1 MKLEVRFFELSKNSI
16 KATEIYNSWLFIKK
30 DITNQLDNVSVYF
43 PHFSL
48 HDSSHSET
56 IISQMERILGEDRI
70 NCLSFTDIF
79 LLLLVAYSHDLGMVL
94 QYSEVEKYFK
104 SEEYINDLIRFSQ
117 DENSPLYQTSK
128 RLSAIDIVND
138 GKQKEYINSL
148 KIYED
153 VLKLVEFHFRNNHAY
168 RSSEKLEKYLCGKLQ
183 INRVIGIRIIRL
195 IAKICELHQM
205 NNNHILELPHLTNGI
220 SDDYCHPRF
229 VAFMLC
235 LGDLLDLDTDRF
247 NEYYLETTTPLPN
260 ESELHKAKHESILH
274 YLVNTNGIE
283 IIAECE
289 MKDVYRILQGWVEW
303 IDEFLKFGAL
313 NWSRLVQNDFGNSP
327 SLIKREIS
335 FKNNKSWIQ
344 YNNLKFSISQGRAV
358 ELLQG
363 ANIYRSKFVFLR
375 EIIQNAV
382 DASLVQLWEECKRL
396 GDTTNIVE
404 NNFPERLVEKFD
416 ISLKIKDVCGRVQIE
431 LRDKGTGI
439 SLEDILSISKVGNK
453 SRKFEVLN
461 KIPEWLK
468 PAGAFGLG
476 LQSIFMVANEFEII
490 TKTENEKAKK
500 IRFESTT
507 SGKGYIDI
515 EDYDKPFE
523 RGSCIFVKI
532 DNEKV
537 YCDDLYCSRFDY
549 ETESK
554 SKLIQRHL
562 YNKYNNKSEGK
573 PIGISRQ
580 MKLNEYV
587 NVDWEI
593 ILEDGKKVIDER
605 FYTTIFDDNFL
616 KIVKGKLVVES
627 NKLRY
632 TYFDQDTLTIC
643 SLDFTDFYDENKMIK
658 YDSYNHDFNASLFY
672 KHEFVK
678 DEIIKERMCLSH
690 SSQYKNFDFSVNLLS
705 GNAEK
710 LLTIDR
716 RGVKKESEQLVI
728 EIVEKSVM
736 KTTIKLIDDLIAS
749 KESLGSLIFKIFE
762 LAIYYNYRVEEFY
775 RVFFDNMVQYSFGNY
790 LSVEADANSNA
801 YNTEIKFD
809 ELYKSEIIFV
819 CKEIPAKGDGLENKI
834 IDLGT
839 EKRVFWLEHKSIQ
852 SPNYTRQKMCASH
865 KILKGFLGQLNG
877 KVYYCIKVKPFRA
890 GNIRNEFE
898 KDDYFIL
905 YDFIFALI
913 NDYRVMLGNN
923 EYPEISV
930 ATEYNRYKK
939 ETILYELILSEKQR
953 LILKNYLL
961 GKSDEFEEDAMMEE
975 VIASPEYEKTISYIA
990 RMNDLS
996 MDVVSETYKLFIK
1009 KLLGLVK
1016 NKEKMSPYVDEFLKE
1031 INPNPRTLYPSSS
1044 KLEDVLYSND
1054 YII

>member
-1 MKLEVRFFELSKNSI
+1 MKLEVRFFELSKESV
-16 KATEIYNSWLFIKK
+16 KFTEIYNTWLFIKK

-56 IISQMERILGEDRI
+56 IISQMERILGEERI
-70 NCLSFTDIF
+70 YNLSFTDIF

-94 QYSEVEKYFK
+94 QYCEVEEYFR
-104 SEEYINDLIRFSQ
+104 SEEYINDLSEISQ

-128 RLSAIDIVND
+128 RLSAVDIVNNRI
-138 GKQKEYINSL
+138 QKEHISSL

-153 VLKLVEFHFRNNHAY
+153 VLKFVEFHFRNNHAN
-168 RSSEKLEKYLCGKLQ
+168 RSSQKLEKYLCGKLQ
-183 INRVIGIRIIRL
+183 INRVISIRVIRL
-195 IAKICELHQM
+195 IAKICKLHQM
-205 NNNHILELPHLTNGI
+205 DYNYILELPHSTNGVT
-220 SDDYCHPRF
+220 DDYCHPRF
-229 VAFMLC
+229 IAFMLC

-260 ESELHKAKHESILH
+260 ESELHKRKHESILH
-274 YLVNTNGIE
+274 YLVNTDGVE

-289 MKDVYRILQGWVEW
+289 IKDVYRILQMWVEW
-303 IDEFLKFGAL
+303 IDDLLKFGAL

-335 FKNNKSWIQ
+335 FRNNKSWIQ
-344 YNNLKFSISQGRAV
+344 YNNLKFSISQDRAV

-375 EIIQNAV
+375 EIIQNAI
-382 DASLVQLWEECKRL
+382 DASLIQMWNKYELL
-396 GDTTNIVE
+396 GEITCIVE
-404 NNFPERLVEKFD
+404 NNFPERLVEEFD
-416 ISLKIKDVCGRVQIE
+416 ISLKIKDVCGQVQIE

-439 SLEDILSISKVGNK
+439 SLEDILNISKVGNK
-453 SRKFEVLN
+453 SRNHEILN

-507 SGKGYIDI
+507 NGKGYIDI
-515 EDYDKPFE
+515 EDYNKPFE
-523 RGSCIFVKI
+523 RGSCILIKI
-532 DNEKV
+532 DNEKI
-537 YCDDLYCSRFDY
+537 YFDDLYCSKYDY

-554 SKLIQRHL
+554 SKLIQRYI
-562 YNKYNNKSEGK
+562 YNIYNNKSEGK
-573 PIGISRQ
+573 PIGISRE
-580 MKLNEYV
+580 MKLNEYI

-593 ILEDGKKVIDER
+593 ILEDGRKVIDER
-605 FYTTIFDDNFL
+605 LYTTIFDENFL
-616 KIVKGKLVVES
+616 NIVKGKFNIETNSLQ
-627 NKLRY
+627 Y
-632 TYFDQDTLTIC
+632 TYFEQDTLTIC
-643 SLDFTDFYDENKMIK
+643 SLDFVNFYDENKTIK
-658 YDSYNHDFNASLFY
+658 YDGQSYKFNASLFY

-678 DEIIKERMCLSH
+678 EEIIKERFSLNH

-716 RGVKKESEQLVI
+716 RGVKKESEKSVI

-736 KTTIKLIDDLIAS
+736 KTSMKLIDDIIAR
-749 KESLGSLIFKIFE
+749 KESLNSLIFKIFE
-762 LAIYYNYRVEEFY
+762 LAIYYDYRAKEFY
-775 RVFFDNMVQYSFGNY
+775 RVFYDNMVPYSFGNY
-790 LSVEADANSNA
+790 LSVEADANSKE
-801 YNTEIKFD
+801 YNTKVEFD

-819 CKEIPAKGDGLENKI
+819 CKEIPTKGDNLGNKI
-834 IDLGT
+834 IDLGS

-852 SPNYTRQKMCASH
+852 SPNYARQKMCASH
-865 KILKGFLGQLNG
+865 KILKGFLGQLDG
-877 KVYYCIKVKPFRA
+877 KVYYCIKVKPFSI
-890 GNIRNEFE
+890 GNIRNKFE

-913 NDYRVMLGNN
+913 NDYRVMVGSS
-923 EYPEISV
+923 EFIEISV
-930 ATEYNRYKK
+930 TTGYDRYQK
-939 ETILYELILSEKQR
+939 ENILYELILPIKQR
-953 LILKNYLL
+953 LILKDYLL
-961 GKSDEFEEDAMMEE
+961 GKSDEFDENVIMKEI
-975 VIASPEYEKTISYIA
+975 IASPEYEKTTSYIT
-990 RMNDLS
+990 RMNNLP
-996 MDVVSETYKLFIK
+996 MEIVSETYNLFIK
-1009 KLLGLVK
+1009 KLLRLVK
-1016 NKEKMSPYVDEFLKE
+1016 NKEKMSPYIDEFLKD
-1031 INPNPRTLYPSSS
+1031 INPNPRTLYPSHS
-1044 KLEDVLYSND
+1044 KLEEMLYSND

>member
-1 MKLEVRFFELSKNSI
+1 MKLKVRFFELSKNSV
-16 KATEIYNSWLFIKK
+16 KATEIYNTWLFIKK

-70 NCLSFTDIF
+70 NGLSFSDIF

-94 QYSEVEKYFK
+94 QYSEVEEYFR
-104 SEEYINDLIRFSQ
+104 SEEYINDLNRFSQ

-128 RLSAIDIVND
+128 RLSAVDIVND
-138 GKQKEYINSL
+138 GMQKEYINSL

-153 VLKLVEFHFRNNHAY
+153 VLKLVEFHFRNNHAN

-205 NNNHILELPHLTNGI
+205 DYNHILELPHSTNGI

-229 VAFMLC
+229 IAFMLC

-247 NEYYLETTTPLPN
+247 NEYYLETTTPLPH

-274 YLVNTNGIE
+274 YLVNTNGVE

-303 IDEFLKFGAL
+303 IDDLLKFGAL

-382 DASLVQLWEECKRL
+382 DASLIQLWKKYEQL
-396 GDTTNIVE
+396 GEVTSIFK
-404 NNFPERLVEKFD
+404 NNFPERLVEEFD
-416 ISLKIKDVCGRVQIE
+416 ISLKIKDLCGQVQIE

-453 SRKFEVLN
+453 SRKHEILN

-476 LQSIFMVANEFEII
+476 LQSIFMVADEFEII

-507 SGKGYIDI
+507 IGKGYIDI
-515 EDYDKPFE
+515 EDYNKPFE

-532 DNEKV
+532 DNEKIH
-537 YCDDLYCSRFDY
+537 YDDLYGSRFDY

-554 SKLIQRHL
+554 SKLIQRHI
-562 YNKYNNKSEGK
+562 YNIYNNKSEGK
-573 PIGISRQ
+573 PIGISRE

-593 ILEDGKKVIDER
+593 ILENSKKAIDER
-605 FYTTIFDDNFL
+605 FYTTIFDENFL
-616 KIVKGKLVVES
+616 KIVQGKLVIES
-627 NKLRY
+627 NTLRY

-643 SLDFTDFYDENKMIK
+643 SLDFVDFYDENTTIM
-658 YDSYNHDFNASLFY
+658 YDGYNHNFNASLFY

-678 DEIIKERMCLSH
+678 DEIVKERFGLSH

-736 KTTIKLIDDLIAS
+736 KTSVKLIDDLITS

-762 LAIYYNYRVEEFY
+762 LAIYYDHRVEEFY
-775 RVFFDNMVQYSFGNY
+775 RAFYDNMVQYSFGNY
-790 LSVEADANSNA
+790 LSVEVDTNSNA
-801 YNTEIKFD
+801 YDTKIKFD

-819 CKEIPAKGDGLENKI
+819 CKEISAEGDGLENKI
-834 IDLGT
+834 IDLGS
-839 EKRVFWLEHKSIQ
+839 EKSVFWLEHKSIQ
-852 SPNYTRQKMCASH
+852 SPNYARQKMCASH
-865 KILKGFLGQLNG
+865 KILKGFLGQLKG
-877 KVYYCIKVKPFRA
+877 KVYYCIKVKPFRI
-890 GNIRNEFE
+890 GNTRNEFE
-898 KDDYFIL
+898 KDDYFVL

-913 NDYRVMLGNN
+913 NDYRVMSGNH
-923 EYPEISV
+923 EFPEISV
-930 ATEYNRYKK
+930 ATGYNRYKK
-939 ETILYELILSEKQR
+939 ETILYELILPEEQR

-961 GKSDEFEEDAMMEE
+961 GKCDEFDENAMIEE
-975 VIASPEYEKTISYIA
+975 VIASHEYEKTTSYIA

-996 MDVVSETYKLFIK
+996 MKVVNETYKLFIK

-1031 INPNPRTLYPSSS
+1031 INPNPRRLYPSSS
-1044 KLEDVLYSND
+1044 NLEDVLYSND